1 MDVFVV
7 FSWGKEAASSI
18 FIGLSAVQNMIH
30 DISLLFYGQA
40 IYFACSEDMFDHKA
54 H

>member
-1 MDVFVV
+1 MFLSYSAGEKKQPQA
-7 FSWGKEAASSI
+7 F
-18 FIGLSAVQNMIH
+18 FIGLGAVQNMIH